1 VNFINGTSKNIP
13 FLAWECITLFLPNKE
28 ISLVIK
34 NEKNME
40 RLIKL
45 LIYSIKTVNGV
56 KNSQEKFF
64 NYLYK

>member
-1 VNFINGTSKNIP
+1 M
-13 FLAWECITLFLPNKE
+13 AWECITLFLPNKE

-45 LIYSIKTVNGV
+45 LICSIKTVNGV
-56 KNSQEKFF
+56 KNSQEKIF